1 MQRHEHDWDLH
12 EESENE
18 TYRPDERWLQV
29 RGLRVDE
36 LHSSFPPPFCKAEGI
51 ALLHWDT
58 SAWPGFRSYGRELL
72 VPVLRVLP
80 LPALH
85 QPAFT
90 DLYACSRYS
99 LRPELPAPLQSG
111 CFPDALCRHGP

>member
-1 MQRHEHDWDLH
+1 M
-12 EESENE
+12 
-18 TYRPDERWLQV
+18 
-29 RGLRVDE
+29 DE

-51 ALLHWDT
+51 AFLQWDT

-80 LPALH
+80 LTALH

-90 DLYACSRYS
+90 DSYARSRYS
-99 LRPELPAPLQSG
+99 LQASRIACATTIRLLSRCASQAWTRAPRACQQS
-111 CFPDALCRHGP
+111 ALGQQMGIHW